1 MQTAAAVESGC
12 PDFVNIGS
20 SIKKAFCPKEETG
33 ASSFIKGQAQSAHE
47 RVDRMIAL
55 GTAVLEVTRPAFPA
69 EPVVNRDSLKERRFA
84 RAVFACKEADART
97 QVQFLETA
105 DCRNREGV
113 VFPVLHSVAQEL
125 DLFQHCNWT

>member
-20 SIKKAFCPKEETG
+20 SIKKAFCPKEETSP
-33 ASSFIKGQAQSAHE
+33 SSFIKGQAQSAHK

-69 EPVVNRDSLKERRFA
+69 EPVVNSASQKERRVA
-84 RAVFACKEADART
+84 PDGFACKEAGART
-97 QVQFLETA
+97 EVQFLETA
-105 DCRNREGV
+105 DCTNQQWVLFR
-113 VFPVLHSVAQEL
+113 VLHSLPQE
-125 DLFQHCNWT
+125 FHVFEH